1 MGGKQKDAETVVV
14 YDIAGRFVIDQAKP
28 MIGTNLGPGMNCQI
42 KGCSAQG
49 YFHCD
54 CVLRVLYCGPP
65 IHKGC
70 GKRLCKDHL
79 TI

>member
-54 CVLRVLYCGPP
+54 CVL
-65 IHKGC
+65 
-70 GKRLCKDHL
+70 
-79 TI
+79 

>member
-1 MGGKQKDAETVVV
+1 MDLITDPSKNTQPPTPFAMGGKQKDAETVVV

-54 CVLRVLYCGPP
+54 CVL
-65 IHKGC
+65 
-70 GKRLCKDHL
+70 
-79 TI
+79 